1 MNKNTQTI
9 RPGGRL
15 LGNFNKIIAVVGL
28 GWFTSML
35 VVRYVIKPISV
46 KSQMQE
52 NEELMNFLYD
62 EQQKLKDGQDELK
75 I

>member
-1 MNKNTQTI
+1 MNKTTNTV

-15 LGNFNKIIAVVGL
+15 LGNFNRILAVVGL
-28 GWFTSML
+28 GWLASTAI
-35 VVRYVIKPISV
+35 VRYVIKPWRV
-46 KSQMQE
+46 NNRMKE

-62 EQQKLKDGQDELK
+62 EQQKAIKEQDKFE